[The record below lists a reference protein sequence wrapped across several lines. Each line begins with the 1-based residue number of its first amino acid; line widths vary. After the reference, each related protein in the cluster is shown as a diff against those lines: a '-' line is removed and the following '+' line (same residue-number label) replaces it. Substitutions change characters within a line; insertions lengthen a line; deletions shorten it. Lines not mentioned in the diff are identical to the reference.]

1 MKKSLLQARC
11 SKIEQDGMRRSAPNY
26 SLILPSKIEQDEARC
41 CKIRKNTAPDYSQ
54 VLNNARK
61 QDAETLKNVRRKFH
75 VLDGSNQTP
84 VCLYL
89 LLPRCGPAPPPYT
102 MESESTLQ
110 VLMET
115 ASKHGRFP
123 ELFKNKK
130 LKTHEET

>member
-1 MKKSLLQARC
+1 MKKSRLQARC
-11 SKIEQDGMRRSAPNY
+11 SKIKQDGLRQNTPDY
-26 SLILPSKIEQDEARC
+26 SLILLSKIEQDEARC
-41 CKIRKNTAPDYSQ
+41 CKIRKSTTPNYSQ
-54 VLNNARK
+54 VLLCAHM

-102 MESESTLQ
+102 MESEYTLQ

-123 ELFKNKK
+123 NFSKTKN
-130 LKTHEET
+130 